1 MDLSGKLSQASC
13 HLYLVCLL
21 LVVGFSVKID
31 GFSTLGGGKT
41 LIAQNT
47 YPETWSNPTGAVLR
61 EIVPDSVWVAERP
74 FVWNSIDVGGA
85 DGGAVLRLRDGGLW
99 AHSPVALDAPLRA
112 ALADLGPVRHV
123 VSPNYEH
130 VKYAQ
135 NWIEAYPDAIS
146 YGCPG
151 MKQQEPDI
159 AFQKILSTG
168 EDTIS
173 WLDEIDCCWFDC
185 EHNPFTRKPFFNEVL
200 FHHRESKT
208 LLTTDLYWNY
218 PSGPDVPFGTKAW
231 KFGMDEVYL
240 PFYKN
245 LMITDKGEFQKRV
258 DNVLGWEFERI
269 IPCHGSIVEQGSKK
283 FFTSHFE

>member
-1 MDLSGKLSQASC
+1 A
-13 HLYLVCLL
+13 
-21 LVVGFSVKID
+21 
-31 GFSTLGGGKT
+31 
-41 LIAQNT
+41 
-47 YPETWSNPTGAVLR
+47 NPTGAVLR

-74 FVWNSIDVGGA
+74 FVWNSIDVGWYM
-85 DGGAVLRLRDGGLW
+85 AVPPPS
-99 AHSPVALDAPLRA
+99 SPSITINLSLPNQEARHLQMLPPHHPFFLLV
-112 ALADLGPVRHV
+112 HV

-159 AFQKILSTG
+159 AFQVG
-168 EDTIS
+168 RVWFWEDTIS